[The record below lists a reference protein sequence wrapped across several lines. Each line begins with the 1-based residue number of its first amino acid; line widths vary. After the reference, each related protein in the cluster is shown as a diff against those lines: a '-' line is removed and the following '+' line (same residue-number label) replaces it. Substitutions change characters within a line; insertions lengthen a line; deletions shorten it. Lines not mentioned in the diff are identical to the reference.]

1 MNANTPT
8 RRTLAA
14 MLLTTATACAGF
26 GLAGAAPAAADDTF
40 IFIAAGDLNDAPP
53 VQVAGGLAIGSDQNR
68 VAQDAISKCVANG
81 GHQCTVITGGPG
93 ECAAVV
99 ANDIGEIKGAHNP
112 SLRVAQEHAST
123 ATTSRQGLH
132 VVASGCAT
140 GFVTT
145 PAPPAPKPAPTVTFN
160 PVLGGLA
167 AQVTDHSG
175 TSSQCTVAVGGDPR
189 ANRTFALGANATA
202 DVRIV
207 PLLPRFRNQDV
218 TITCDN
224 GTRAQASTFF

>member
-1 MNANTPT
+1 MTAHTST

-14 MLLTTATACAGF
+14 TLLLTATASASF

-81 GHQCTVITGGPG
+81 GHQCTVVTGGAG

-112 SLRVAQEHAST
+112 SLRVAQEHASS
-123 ATTSRQGLH
+123 ATTSRQGLR

-145 PAPPAPKPAPTVTFN
+145 PAPPAPKLPPTATFN
-160 PVLGGLA
+160 PVVGGLEA
-167 AQVTDHSG
+167 HVTDHSG
-175 TSSQCTVAVGGDPR
+175 TASQCTLAIGDTTRSFP
-189 ANRTFALGANATA
+189 LGANATA
-202 DVRIV
+202 DVRIA
-207 PLLPRFRNQDV
+207 PLLPRFRNQNV